1 MTGSSAET
9 APRDMRRFIEIS
21 FGYIAWMSAVV
32 LVVAG
37 VQAIRVGLFSLDH
50 AILLAG
56 AVLSIVSGT
65 YLYVVHV
72 RRVDQSSPMTHLSL
86 SHAFLIGGAETC
98 VFFFGL
104 YLLLFRGLYRLYV
117 LVGDFHA
124 RELLSALG
132 FIFLASVLLNGFR
145 RLRKVG
151 DFLNRLEDTLIRSR

>member
-1 MTGSSAET
+1 M
-9 APRDMRRFIEIS
+9 
-21 FGYIAWMSAVV
+21 
-32 LVVAG
+32 
-37 VQAIRVGLFSLDH
+37 
-50 AILLAG
+50 
-56 AVLSIVSGT
+56 
-65 YLYVVHV
+65 
-72 RRVDQSSPMTHLSL
+72 
-86 SHAFLIGGAETC
+86 SHAFLNRGAETC
-98 VFFFGL
+98 VLFFGL

>member
-9 APRDMRRFIEIS
+9 ATRDMRRFIEIS

-72 RRVDQSSPMTHLSL
+72 RRVDN
-86 SHAFLIGGAETC
+86 
-98 VFFFGL
+98 
-104 YLLLFRGLYRLYV
+104 R
-117 LVGDFHA
+117 A
-124 RELLSALG
+124 R
-132 FIFLASVLLNGFR
+132 
-145 RLRKVG
+145 
-151 DFLNRLEDTLIRSR
+151 

>member
-9 APRDMRRFIEIS
+9 ATRDMRRFIEIS

-65 YLYVVHV
+65 YLYFVHV

-98 VFFFGL
+98 VLFFGL

-117 LVGDFHA
+117 LVWTSTRASCCRH
-124 RELLSALG
+124 LVSSSW
-132 FIFLASVLLNGFR
+132 LASYSTASEGSG
-145 RLRKVG
+145 KS
-151 DFLNRLEDTLIRSR
+151 EIS